1 MNMAP
6 ELRPLKGIHQTPSRV
21 SPNGTSPSGLK
32 IITGIAGPAITKDDI
47 SFKAKSL
54 RTSPLNA
61 TLYRIKA
68 PGRLKG
74 L

>member
-6 ELRPLKGIHQTPSRV
+6 ELRPLKGIHQTPTRA
-21 SPNGTSPSGLK
+21 SPNGISPIGLK
-32 IITGIAGPAITKDDI
+32 IITGMAALTKEEIA
-47 SFKAKSL
+47 SKAKSM

-68 PGRLKG
+68 PGRLKK